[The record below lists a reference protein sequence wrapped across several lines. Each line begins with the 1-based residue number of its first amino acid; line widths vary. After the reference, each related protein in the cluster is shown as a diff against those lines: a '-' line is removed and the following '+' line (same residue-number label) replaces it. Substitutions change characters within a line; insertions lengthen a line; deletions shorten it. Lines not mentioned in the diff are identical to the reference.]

1 MTIYTGITVPS
12 QPEKVRKVA
21 GNRGQGRKPGVPNKA
36 TAELKHLARQYTPAA
51 LKELA
56 RLSTQ
61 AQSEQ
66 ARVSAI
72 KELLDRGYGKAT
84 QPIAGDKDAPPLQV
98 ENTNMTE
105 VAKLL
110 LTALHEDRA
119 PRGV

>member
-1 MTIYTGITVPS
+1 MPN
-12 QPEKVRKVA
+12 QHEKVRKAA

-36 TAELKHLARQYTPAA
+36 TAELKHLACQYTPAA
-51 LKELA
+51 LEELA

-84 QPIAGDKDAPPLQV
+84 QMIAGDKDADPLQL
-98 ENTNMTE
+98 ETSMTD

-110 LTALHEDRA
+110 LLKIGGE
-119 PRGV
+119 